1 MGKKNKKTKVEA
13 KTATGPTLRWLV
25 CEDGDV
31 HIIGPCPRC
40 FHTGGGMLLGSTL
53 TASRGIARAKCT
65 DCDETIDYFVDPQQQ
80 QMWKA
85 EAIREPVNATCAS

>member
-1 MGKKNKKTKVEA
+1 MGKKTKKTKVE

-25 CEDGDV
+25 CEEGDV
-31 HIIGPCPRC
+31 HVFGPCPRC
-40 FHTGGGMLLGSTL
+40 FHTSGGMLLGSTL
-53 TASRGIARAKCT
+53 TASRGIARVTCT

-85 EAIREPVNATCAS
+85 EAVREPVGTASAS

>member
-1 MGKKNKKTKVEA
+1 MGKKNKRTKVVQA
-13 KTATGPTLRWLV
+13 ATGPTLRWLV

-31 HIIGPCPRC
+31 HIFGPCPRC
-40 FHTGGGMLLGSTL
+40 FHTSGGMLLGSTS

-65 DCDETIDYFVDPQQQ
+65 ECGETIDYFVDPQQQ